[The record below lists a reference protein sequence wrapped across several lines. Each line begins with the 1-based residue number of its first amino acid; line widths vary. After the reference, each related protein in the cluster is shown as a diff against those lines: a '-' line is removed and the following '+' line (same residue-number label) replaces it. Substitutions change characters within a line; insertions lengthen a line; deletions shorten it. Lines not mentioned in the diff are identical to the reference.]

1 MGSLEQEIA
10 TPSAI
15 LKDAQIASVSWTL
28 QVLCRRLMI
37 D

>member
-10 TPSAI
+10 TLLTI

-28 QVLCRRLMI
+28 QVLCRRLTL